1 MSMLHL
7 DQAEA
12 AIKVAK
18 EAAEEMG
25 VKFSFAVMDSGV
37 NLVAFARMDG
47 CPVIYLCKSRTS

>member
-47 CPVIYLCKSRTS
+47 CPVIYLC